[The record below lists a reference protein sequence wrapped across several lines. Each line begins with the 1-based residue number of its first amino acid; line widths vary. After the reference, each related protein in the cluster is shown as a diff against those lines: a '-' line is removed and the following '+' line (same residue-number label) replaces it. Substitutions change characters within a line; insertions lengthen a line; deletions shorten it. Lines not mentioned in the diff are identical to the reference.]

1 MRSILI
7 QVLEVGDLKMQM
19 QNRGAGLVSVFVL
32 REKLVTTKIPDKNS
46 TIFISNHLIFFVIN
60 GVSN

>member
-19 QNRGAGLVSVFVL
+19 QNRGADLC
-32 REKLVTTKIPDKNS
+32 KLYLYLFWVENY
-46 TIFISNHLIFFVIN
+46 
-60 GVSN
+60 